1 MTLSWTKPWISS
13 FFRSDLMNLAK
24 VLMAT
29 PAVVLLGVDFYRR
42 VQEATNPQRQVL
54 MITFV
59 SHNLV
64 ISVLLYFAQDDFN
77 QSILFRRVLYLP
89 RRRKRATW
97 TWTNSRRGQ
106 LLLRLT
112 DKYILLHCW
121 NGLTRSTMWQRR
133 FEMIKSLIDTAWKMH
148 FSGLPFQYIEIG
160 RKF

>member
-1 MTLSWTKPWISS
+1 
-13 FFRSDLMNLAK
+13 MNLAK

-89 RRRKRATW
+89 RRRKRAT
-97 TWTNSRRGQ
+97 
-106 LLLRLT
+106 
-112 DKYILLHCW
+112 
-121 NGLTRSTMWQRR
+121 
-133 FEMIKSLIDTAWKMH
+133 
-148 FSGLPFQYIEIG
+148 
-160 RKF
+160 